1 MAHHVGGVIASAI
14 LGVVSKQIMSAIK
27 GQIKLQWNFVSDLQ
41 KMRSSLQTVEA
52 LLEDAERRSIT
63 DQAVRLWLGRLKD
76 TMYEISD
83 MIDDF
88 EVNTEPAPQKC
99 CAQISVS
106 RLKMA

>member
-1 MAHHVGGVIASAI
+1 MAHVGGVIASAI

-63 DQAVRLWLGRLKD
+63 DLAVRLWLGRLKD
-76 TMYEISD
+76 AMYEISH

-88 EVNTEPAPQKC
+88 EVNSEPAAQKVC
-99 CAQISVS
+99 D
-106 RLKMA
+106 